1 MGPYILVCAVGRVIF
16 WGFPFFTI
24 MPLSTVKWDSRIKK
38 FFWLSENGDLT
49 CGNIT
54 KVPKLGKINFMKLIS
69 CEI

>member
-1 MGPYILVCAVGRVIF
+1 MNGSLYTCLCSRAGHILRISVFHNYA
-16 WGFPFFTI
+16 
-24 MPLSTVKWDSRIKK
+24 TVKWDSIIKK